1 LRDGTP
7 VEVRAPRPEDAVE
20 MLAAL
25 GQTSAQS
32 RRRRFFVPKLH
43 FSDGERDIFLELD
56 FEHHVALVGV
66 PLAT

>member
-1 LRDGTP
+1 
-7 VEVRAPRPEDAVE
+7 